1 MVEPLIEPR
10 LLKRLRVAELK
21 ELLEQRGLSTEGIQ
35 KELVARLEECRAA
48 EEAAEEGGGGEPAVG
63 TPAAEGEDA
72 PAVEPP
78 IDEAPADEETPA
90 DAQAEEAPADDPA
103 DAEPESLEKGEPA
116 PTDGGDP
123 GEAGAEPDAADA
135 DGTAPEPA
143 DLPPAAPKMPV
154 VSSQKLDRARN
165 RLAQNRQDLDA
176 WETIVTDAQ
185 TRGVPEGRSLFEE
198 VLAAHPTASR
208 VWRAYAEAEIAG
220 DTGGNR
226 DDEAVKA
233 IFSRCLLSCPSAL
246 LWRSYTRY
254 MEKTNDAGTE
264 EGVQAIKAAF
274 EYTVDT
280 VGEDL
285 ESGPLWLDYVV
296 FLKTADPSHACPDA
310 KPEQAESA
318 RMQEVRRAYQRAVS
332 VPTNSIDALY
342 REYDA
347 FEHGVSAALAKP
359 LLAEVKPGVDVA
371 RAALKERKRLH
382 DQCIVGG
389 LAGPPGTSKDEKSP
403 DGQARA
409 WRAMINW
416 ERSNPQKLTP
426 DAEAGETAHPQLV
439 TRVALAYDQALM
451 SLWNFPD
458 IWLEFAAWHEGN
470 DHEEA
475 KAVLQRAREAL
486 PGCPLVHF
494 AAADLVEAR
503 GDATAAS
510 AVYESVL
517 DEYEVKCAA
526 DAEAANVDG
535 ADDFKFDHPPMDD
548 ATLLVSIE
556 YMRCARRMRG
566 RDEARKSFMR
576 VRKAPG
582 KRWEAFAA
590 AALLEWRYDKNDK
603 VARNVFELGLKSFI
617 SQPQYVARYAEFLVG
632 CNDVGNARVLFERAT
647 AAAGE
652 ATAAAAGL
660 GGTDKAGKASV
671 EKVFWD
677 MFVDFE
683 HTHGTM
689 DTMKGVE
696 TRRREAVA
704 GPDAVD
710 GAPEIITALL
720 GRHSIFDLRPV
731 SEEHMRHFARIGV
744 AVPEP
749 APAGSA
755 RPGAPAPPPPR
766 LPPPPAGKPKG
777 PKGPK
782 LSGPAPNMAPLPPP
796 DPMVTGAV
804 NPRFAHLPRE
814 LGSFASRLPAMN
826 AAVNLSLVDS
836 VMDALI
842 NADVTPEGGTAIVD
856 AFNAGLGG
864 GGGGTKRKAGDAG
877 VGGKGPAR
885 GAPLT
890 AASQR
895 PPERDVFRMRQA
907 IRPRT
912 DQAEF
917 S

>member
-1 MVEPLIEPR
+1 M
-10 LLKRLRVAELK
+10 
-21 ELLEQRGLSTEGIQ
+21 
-35 KELVARLEECRAA
+35 
-48 EEAAEEGGGGEPAVG
+48 
-63 TPAAEGEDA
+63 
-72 PAVEPP
+72 
-78 IDEAPADEETPA
+78 
-90 DAQAEEAPADDPA
+90 
-103 DAEPESLEKGEPA
+103 
-116 PTDGGDP
+116 
-123 GEAGAEPDAADA
+123 
-135 DGTAPEPA
+135 
-143 DLPPAAPKMPV
+143 
-154 VSSQKLDRARN
+154 
-165 RLAQNRQDLDA
+165 
-176 WETIVTDAQ
+176 
-185 TRGVPEGRSLFEE
+185 
-198 VLAAHPTASR
+198 
-208 VWRAYAEAEIAG
+208 
-220 DTGGNR
+220 
-226 DDEAVKA
+226 
-233 IFSRCLLSCPSAL
+233 
-246 LWRSYTRY
+246 
-254 MEKTNDAGTE
+254 
-264 EGVQAIKAAF
+264 
-274 EYTVDT
+274 
-280 VGEDL
+280 
-285 ESGPLWLDYVV
+285 
-296 FLKTADPSHACPDA
+296 
-310 KPEQAESA
+310 
-318 RMQEVRRAYQRAVS
+318 
-332 VPTNSIDALY
+332 
-342 REYDA
+342 
-347 FEHGVSAALAKP
+347 
-359 LLAEVKPGVDVA
+359 
-371 RAALKERKRLH
+371 
-382 DQCIVGG
+382 
-389 LAGPPGTSKDEKSP
+389 
-403 DGQARA
+403 
-409 WRAMINW
+409 
-416 ERSNPQKLTP
+416 
-426 DAEAGETAHPQLV
+426 
-439 TRVALAYDQALM
+439 
-451 SLWNFPD
+451 
-458 IWLEFAAWHEGN
+458 
-470 DHEEA
+470 
-475 KAVLQRAREAL
+475 
-486 PGCPLVHF
+486 HF

-660 GGTDKAGKASV
+660 GGTDKAGKAAV